1 MKTQPTGGRR
11 YRQWNGS
18 GVGCAVQTGE
28 ADKSGSA
35 KFNAESGA
43 SGVR

>member
-1 MKTQPTGGRR
+1 MKTQPTAGGDTG
-11 YRQWNGS
+11 NGS
-18 GVGCAVQTGE
+18 GVGCAAQAGE

-35 KFNAESGA
+35 KFSAESGA